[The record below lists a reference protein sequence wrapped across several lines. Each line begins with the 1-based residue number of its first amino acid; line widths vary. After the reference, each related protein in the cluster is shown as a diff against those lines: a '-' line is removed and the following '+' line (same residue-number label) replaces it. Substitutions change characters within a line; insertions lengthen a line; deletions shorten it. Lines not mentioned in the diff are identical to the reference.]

1 MRLMGFIVLLLV
13 LLLPASHDTGESN
26 VIGSSQPIVA
36 QAGEDV
42 ILPCHVEPPRDVTDL
57 TVEWSKYNNTV
68 ETDYVHRHRHGGK
81 SFPEQERTSLF
92 TEELKKGNISLK
104 IPNVTLSDAGN
115 YTCVVPKLHS
125 QVEKD
130 FVHLI
135 VESTEI
141 ISNTGDKMKVV
152 CSSMGWINVSNPIK
166 WQNSSGMI
174 LSVESPEIIQRSDGL
189 YNISSTVIIKNTNTR
204 SFTCRL
210 QRQRTEGSKGD
221 GSGQPPTS
229 DPDSLSIVGIV
240 IAVFIF
246 IIILAAVLLYKKCR
260 NPRHHNRQEDQEME
274 VMHQGEEEQRS
285 GGDEPGEEE
294 TCRGGGPYSIINDT
308 IRAGPCISS
317 TTI

>member
-1 MRLMGFIVLLLV
+1 MAHRQC
-13 LLLPASHDTGESN
+13 N

-42 ILPCHVEPPRDVTDL
+42 ILPCHLEPPRDVTDL
-57 TVEWSKYNNTV
+57 TVEWRLYRDTV
-68 ETDYVHRHRHGGK
+68 KTVYVHIYRHGQSVLG
-81 SFPEQERTSLF
+81 QERTSLF
-92 TEELKKGNISLK
+92 TDELKKGNISLK
-104 IPNVTLSDAGN
+104 ISSVTLSDAGK
-115 YTCVVPKLHS
+115 YTCFVSKLNITDK
-125 QVEKD
+125 ED

-141 ISNTGDKMKVV
+141 ISNTGDKVEVV
-152 CSSMGWINVSNPIK
+152 CSSSGWINVSNSVQ

-174 LSVESPEIIQRSDGL
+174 LSVESPEIIQSSDGL
-189 YNISSTVIIKNTNTR
+189 YTVSSTVIIKNTNTR

-210 QRQRTEGSKGD
+210 QGQRTEGSKGD

-260 NPRHHNRQEDQEME
+260 NPRHGNRQEDQEMKG
-274 VMHQGEEEQRS
+274 MPQGEEEQRS

-294 TCRGGGPYSIINDT
+294 ALRGGDLERRRP
-308 IRAGPCISS
+308 
-317 TTI
+317 